1 MKTKN
6 KIKFAS
12 FIKIISLFLVPI
24 TTFGIYEF
32 SQIAFLKLTRP
43 SAFYCAIQLLSFFPA
58 LIFVL
63 SANLSVKWQ
72 CKLFKAKDNVNKFID
87 AIFLLH
93 IIFASSYAFFEL
105 RYSYFDFVFSKYSY
119 QLIDVLL
126 ALFYIFLYLSN
137 RFNVNKLFTIIF
149 GLAYLFSE
157 IFYYFYSDLEM
168 NIFTIAS
175 IFMVSVYIIYSILF
189 VNMKTVFYFKNY
201 SNHLVLEDND
211 TFEKVNSYIVSAET
225 NCCDIDVVLYCPDY
239 NAYVRYNMSLEDVRI
254 IDFYT
259 MFDDMLE
266 RDYSLTFE
274 ALKHRTDKQMQERR
288 YL

>member
-1 MKTKN
+1 MKTEN
-6 KIKFAS
+6 QIRFAS
-12 FIKIISLFLVPI
+12 FIKIISSLLVPI
-24 TTFGIYEF
+24 TAFGIYEF
-32 SQIAFLKLTRP
+32 SQIPFLKLTRS
-43 SAFYCAIQLLSFFPA
+43 SAFYCVIQLLSFFPV

-63 SANLSVKWQ
+63 SANLPVKWQ

-93 IIFASSYAFFEL
+93 IIFAASYAFFEL
-105 RYSYFDFVFSKYSY
+105 RYSYFDFAFSKYSY

-126 ALFYIFLYLSN
+126 ALFYIFLYLSH

-149 GLAYLFSE
+149 GFAYLFSE

-175 IFMVSVYIIYSILF
+175 IFMVLVYIIYTILF
-189 VNMKTVFYFKNY
+189 VNMKTAFYFKNY

-211 TFEKVNSYIVSAET
+211 IFEKVNSYIVSAET

-239 NAYVRYNMSLEDVRI
+239 NAYVLCNLSSENVRTV
-254 IDFYT
+254 DFYT
-259 MFDDMLE
+259 MIDDMLE
-266 RDYSLTFE
+266 SDYSLAFE
-274 ALKHRTDKQMQERR
+274 ALRHRTDKQLQEKT